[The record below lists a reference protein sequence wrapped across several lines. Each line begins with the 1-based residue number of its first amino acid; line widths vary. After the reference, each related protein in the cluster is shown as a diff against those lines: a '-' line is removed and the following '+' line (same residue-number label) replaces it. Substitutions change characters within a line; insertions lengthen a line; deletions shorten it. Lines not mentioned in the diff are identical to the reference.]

1 MTSSALAAFP
11 GLGAGLRG
19 LIRRRL
25 GMMAAY
31 WFGLLAL
38 TAIVLF
44 TAHPQY
50 AESAVGAALIIVAAW
65 VPAWLWIK
73 KGGEGLPVFPVFTLT
88 YTWTFGLPLLYEHPI
103 VKIFDAIDQLYAAIS
118 VTGFLILASLVCLL
132 ARDFRVRPP
141 KFCLSMRESG
151 ADDIFF
157 IILVVAI

>member
-73 KGGEGLPVFPVFTLT
+73 KGGEGLPVFPVFALT

-103 VKIFDAIDQLYAAIS
+103 VKIFDAIDQLYGAIS
-118 VTGFLILASLVCLL
+118 VTGFLALSTVVWLAV
-132 ARDFRVRPP
+132 RDIRVRPP
-141 KFCLSMRESG
+141 KFFLSMRQAG
-151 ADDIFF
+151 AGELFF
-157 IILVVAI
+157 FVLVLGI